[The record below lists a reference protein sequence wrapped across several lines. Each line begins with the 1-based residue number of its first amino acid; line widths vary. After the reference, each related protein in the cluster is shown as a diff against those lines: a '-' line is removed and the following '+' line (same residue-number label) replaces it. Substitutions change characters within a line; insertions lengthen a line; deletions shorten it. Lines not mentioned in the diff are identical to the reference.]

1 MPSPGVGGPCL
12 TKDPHILSYNLEKN
26 NIDSSL
32 IKLSR
37 TKNEI
42 IVKDLF
48 YKIKNL
54 KIIKKNKRIL
64 RYLYLVCHL
73 KVVLK
78 PRT

>member
-1 MPSPGVGGPCL
+1 M
-12 TKDPHILSYNLEKN
+12 N
-26 NIDSSL
+26 SSL

-48 YKIKNL
+48 YKIKKNL
-54 KIIKKNKRIL
+54 KIIKKNKKNIKIFIL
-64 RYLYLVCHL
+64 GMSF

>member
-1 MPSPGVGGPCL
+1 MQTMDTLEMIYRCL
-12 TKDPHILSYNLEKN
+12 TRCWWAVFTKDPHILSYNLEKN

-48 YKIKNL
+48 YKIKKIL
-54 KIIKKNKRIL
+54 K
-64 RYLYLVCHL
+64 
-73 KVVLK
+73 
-78 PRT
+78 